1 VQESNAPSSVAGVAG
16 FQAWR
21 QWFRAARREDDRE
34 GQVDGDYPAHRI
46 NRLTQQARSLVTDL
60 QQYWPWHTVADAF
73 GEPNT
78 AAETE
83 KKSNGEPSPSMP
95 AWVEK
100 AEDFVAIQAIIFLS
114 QYFIQLRSMAFSMLW
129 GALLLLMAAT
139 MYPFQPEPLILYLV
153 LALLGVAAGSVL
165 WVLVQVNKNEVISR
179 ITRSTPNKFDL
190 NWTFIGAALQIVLPI
205 AIIVAAQV
213 SGRLRTILDPLLDMF
228 R

>member
-1 VQESNAPSSVAGVAG
+1 
-16 FQAWR
+16 
-21 QWFRAARREDDRE
+21 
-34 GQVDGDYPAHRI
+34 
-46 NRLTQQARSLVTDL
+46 
-60 QQYWPWHTVADAF
+60 
-73 GEPNT
+73 
-78 AAETE
+78 
-83 KKSNGEPSPSMP
+83 
-95 AWVEK
+95 
-100 AEDFVAIQAIIFLS
+100 
-114 QYFIQLRSMAFSMLW
+114 
-129 GALLLLMAAT
+129 MAAT